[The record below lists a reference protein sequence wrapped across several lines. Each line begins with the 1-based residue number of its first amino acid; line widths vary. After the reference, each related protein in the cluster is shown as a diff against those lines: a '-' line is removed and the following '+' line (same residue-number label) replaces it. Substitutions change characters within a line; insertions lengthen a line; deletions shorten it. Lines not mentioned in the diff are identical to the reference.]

1 MKKIIAVLALG
12 LLLTGCGGQMTL
24 ETVLDTYETP
34 VTEAL
39 QVEIALPDDAALATI
54 GGGETGKL
62 YLCDGYSVTV
72 QTMGAGDLDR
82 TLRQATGFAKE
93 QLTVMQTQVKDITRY
108 DCVWSALGEE
118 GEQTCRGVILD
129 DGCYHYVVTV
139 MADAQKAGEL
149 TETWKEIL
157 QAVTLINT
165 D

>member
-12 LLLTGCGGQMTL
+12 LLLTGCGGQQTL

-34 VTEAL
+34 AAQAR
-39 QVEIALPDDAALATI
+39 QVELLLPEDAALATI
-54 GGGETGKL
+54 GGADTGRL

-93 QLTVMQTQVKDITRY
+93 QLTVMETHVGDITRY

-149 TETWKEIL
+149 TETWNEIL
-157 QAVTLINT
+157 RSVTLINT

>member
-12 LLLTGCGGQMTL
+12 LLLTGCGGQLTL

-34 VTEAL
+34 AAQAQ
-39 QVEIALPDDAALATI
+39 QVELTLPEDAALATI
-54 GGGETGKL
+54 GSADTGKL

-72 QTMGAGDLDR
+72 QTVGAGDLDH
-82 TLRQATGFAKE
+82 TLRQTTGFAKE
-93 QLTVMQTQVKDITRY
+93 QLTVIQTHVGDITHY

-139 MADAQKAGEL
+139 MADAEIAGQL
-149 TETWKEIL
+149 TETWNEIL
-157 QAVTLINT
+157 RSVTLINT